1 MKAVVTGGAGFIGS
15 HLVDS
20 LLNKGYEVT
29 VIDNF
34 CTGSLSNIIDT
45 SKRISIIHHDI
56 RDPIPAN
63 AFNGSSI
70 VFHLAALADIV
81 PSIETPADYMSTN
94 VQGTVNVLE
103 AARKSNIHRF
113 IYTASSSCY
122 GVTSNFPT
130 SEDCEIAPT
139 FPYALS
145 KYLGELVFFHWLSLY
160 GLTGLSLR
168 LFNVYGPRARTTGN
182 YGAVM
187 GVFLAQKIAQKPFT
201 VVGDGTQVRDF
212 TYVSD
217 VAEAFVLAGES
228 EITGEAINIG
238 TQNPQSINRLVQ
250 LLDGDI
256 EFIPKRPGE
265 PDRTHADIQKAK
277 NLLAWRPKV
286 AFEEGVRE
294 VLNQINLWK
303 DAPLWGKNDIEKATR
318 TWFQYLGKNETY

>member
-1 MKAVVTGGAGFIGS
+1 MRAVVTGGAGFIGS
-15 HLVDS
+15 HLVDR
-20 LLNKGYEVT
+20 LLNKGYEV
-29 VIDNF
+29 VIIDNF
-34 CTGSLSNIIDT
+34 CTGSISNIIDA
-45 SKRISIIHHDI
+45 SKQISIIHHDI

-63 AFNGSSI
+63 AFKNSTV

-81 PSIETPADYMSTN
+81 PSIENPQDYMSTN

-103 AARKSNIHRF
+103 AARKSNIKRF

-122 GVTSNFPT
+122 GVASNFPT
-130 SEDCEIAPT
+130 TEDDEITPT
-139 FPYALS
+139 YPYALS
-145 KYLGELVFFHWLSLY
+145 KYLGELVFFHWLNLY
-160 GLTGLSLR
+160 GLKGLSLR

-201 VVGDGTQVRDF
+201 VVGDGNQVRDF

-217 VAEAFVLAGES
+217 VAEAFLLAGES

-265 PDRTHADIQKAK
+265 PDRTHADILKAK
-277 NLLAWRPKV
+277 NLLAWKPKIT
-286 AFEEGVRE
+286 FEEGVKE

-303 DAPLWGKNDIEKATR
+303 DAPLWEKKDIEKATS